1 MSGRRRS
8 ILAVSSAIGLTIA
21 SCGSA
26 GGSNSAPGTTA
37 ATTSAGVTAV
47 ATATTATPAPR
58 PRAAALLKLRKI
70 GNFDQP
76 VYVTSPPGDRTRL
89 FVVEQGGTIRVVRN
103 GKKLATPFANVRSL
117 VSCCGEQGLLSIAF
131 APDYARSGRLYA
143 GLTFSNGDDGVIELR
158 RATADRARTGARTV
172 LRFSDPES
180 NHNGGLVTF
189 GPDKLLYYGVGDGG
203 GAGDQHGSRGN
214 GQNLNTLLGKIL
226 RINPLPSGGRAYSI
240 PSSNPFVGRSGA
252 RGEIWSWGLRNPWR
266 FAFDRKNGDLAIA
279 DVGQN
284 DIEEIDFASKRSGAG
299 RGVNYGWRAF
309 EGTKRFSD
317 ISAPG
322 AVGPVFQYS
331 HSSGGCSITGGYI
344 VRDPALTGFVG
355 SYLYGD
361 YCDGRLRAV
370 KLRDGGSSGDRKAA
384 PNVSQLSSFGEDAV
398 GRVYVTSLDGPVYR
412 LSAG

>member
-1 MSGRRRS
+1 MSTRRRCTLVPS
-8 ILAVSSAIGLTIA
+8 IALGLAITA
-21 SCGSA
+21 CGSA
-26 GGSNSAPGTTA
+26 GGYKSAPATTA
-37 ATTSAGVTAV
+37 TTTSAGVTAA
-47 ATATTATPAPR
+47 ATATRPAP
-58 PRAAALLKLRKI
+58 PAGAAALLRLRKI
-70 GNFDQP
+70 GSFNQP

-89 FVVEQGGTIRVVRN
+89 FVVEQGGTIRIVRN
-103 GKKLATPFANVRSL
+103 GKTLARPFANVTSL

-131 APDYARSGRLYA
+131 APDYAKSGRLYA
-143 GLTFSNGDDGVIELR
+143 GLTFANGDDGVIELR
-158 RATADRARTGARTV
+158 RATADRARSGARTV
-172 LRFSDPES
+172 LRISDPES

-226 RINPLPSGGRAYSI
+226 RINPLPSGRRAYSI
-240 PSSNPFVGRSGA
+240 PSGNPFVGRAGA

-266 FAFDRKNGDLAIA
+266 FSFDRRTGDLAIA

-284 DIEEIDFASKRSGAG
+284 EIEEVDFASKGSGAG

-309 EGTKRFSD
+309 EGTKQFSN

-322 AVGPVFQYS
+322 AVGPVFEYS

-344 VRDPALTGFVG
+344 VRDPSLAGYVG

-370 KLRDGGSSGDRKAA
+370 KLRDGAASGDRKAA
-384 PNVSQLSSFGEDAV
+384 PDVSQLSSFGEDAL
-398 GRVYVTSLDGPVYR
+398 GRMYVTSLDGPVYR
-412 LSAG
+412 LVAG